1 MSAVKE
7 RMSEVIQSQPEDA
20 SFDEIVRELCFEQM
34 VVLGLDDA
42 RVGRVVSNE
51 EVKRRIDEWRR

>member
-34 VVLGLDDA
+34 VAHGLEDA

-51 EVKRRIDEWRR
+51 EVKRRIDEWRT